1 MKFTIDLPYL
11 VSVAALG
18 MVLSMM
24 DFSWNTWQ
32 FWCVLALNWVAFHTG
47 QHSGLGQ
54 GRVETLA
61 FLKMAETNMKE
72 AQDLY
77 TDLTGVDP
85 RDYKIEK

>member
-11 VSVAALG
+11 VSVAAFGL
-18 MVLSMM
+18 VLSTMG
-24 DFSWNTWQ
+24 FGPETWQ
-32 FWCVLALNWVAFHTG
+32 FWCLLALQWVAHHTG
-47 QHSGLGQ
+47 RDTGLGQ